1 MASDRIFCLMG
12 LYVLIPLKMSN
23 FYLHELYGSSTGIYQ
38 ERFILFM
45 DNTAMKRHPGR
56 SGVLLG
62 IVCVAMIGFFAV
74 HSATNMAGAVHA
86 ATTCNVKTY
95 GATGNGSTKDTT
107 AIQNAITACSGG
119 GTVDF
124 PAGEYLTAPLFLL
137 ENNITLDVESGAT
150 ILGSTTTSDYAVK
163 SGETVDTTTLALIN
177 SDGVSG
183 ITITGGGIING
194 QGSSWWA
201 SGAATG
207 NRPRLVEIAYGSNI
221 TVSNVTLE
229 NAGAMHLYLKG
240 TSNVTVNGVTI
251 SSPASSPNTDG
262 IDPASSNNVTIENSN
277 ISDGDD
283 NIAIKAED
291 VGVPSSD
298 ITIKNCTFGSGHGLS
313 IGNDLAGG
321 VNNVTVSNVTFNGT
335 TNGLRI
341 KSTRTT
347 GGDISGVTYTGVTM
361 TNVKYP
367 IWFSGYYPDIPS
379 SDSAQPI
386 TATTPYYHNI
396 TVNNLTAT
404 GVSAAGYIVGVPEK
418 PFTAITLNAVKIT
431 AKTGLEVRNAAVT
444 VTGGTAMTV
453 SSGSAYIIQTAGSV
467 TTK

>member
-1 MASDRIFCLMG
+1 M
-12 LYVLIPLKMSN
+12 KK
-23 FYLHELYGSSTGIYQ
+23 
-38 ERFILFM
+38 
-45 DNTAMKRHPGR
+45 TAMRRHSGR
-56 SGVLLG
+56 SSVLFG
-62 IVCVAMIGFFAV
+62 IVVCIAIISFFIAHAAM
-74 HSATNMAGAVHA
+74 GAVGGAHA

-107 AIQNAITACSGG
+107 AIQNAINACAGG

-124 PAGEYLTAPLFLL
+124 PAGKYLTAPLFLL
-137 ENNITLDVESGAT
+137 QNNITLNVESGAT
-150 ILGSTTTSDYAVK
+150 ILGSTTTSDYVVK
-163 SGETVDTTTLALIN
+163 SGEKVDTTTLALIN

-183 ITITGGGIING
+183 ITITGGGVING
-194 QGSSWWA
+194 QGASWWA
-201 SGAATG
+201 TGSAAG
-207 NRPRLVEIAYGSNI
+207 SRPRLVEIAYGSNI

-229 NAGAMHLYLKG
+229 NAGAMHLFLKG
-240 TSNVTVNGVTI
+240 TSNVTVNGITI
-251 SSPASSPNTDG
+251 NSPASSPNTDG
-262 IDPASSNNVTIENSN
+262 IDPASSTNVTIENST

-283 NIAIKAED
+283 NIAIKGQYA
-291 VGVPSSD
+291 GQPSSG

-347 GGDISGVTYTGVTM
+347 GGDIWGITYTGVTM

-367 IWFSGYYPDIPS
+367 IWFSGYYPHIPT

-396 TVNNLTAT
+396 TINNLTAT
-404 GVSAAGYIVGVPEK
+404 GASAAGYIVGVPEK

-431 AKTGLEVRNAAVT
+431 ASTGLEVRNAAVV
-444 VTGGTAMTV
+444 VTGGTTMKV
-453 SSGSAYIIQTAGSV
+453 SSGSAYIIQSGGSV